1 MRLAFFGLS
10 FAVCIGMLSSQQARA
25 QGQAEAPFAE
35 EIHVFA
41 MEDEIFPPEA
51 CGTLFVGSSSIR
63 FWFRLA
69 EDFAGERVVRRGFGG
84 STIADVNFY
93 FDQVVSRYRPARIV
107 FYAGEND
114 LNAGRS
120 PDDVFQD
127 FMRFMD
133 LKDAALGS
141 APVYFVSVKPSVA
154 RISDLPRQT
163 ILNAKV
169 DFLAGE
175 RSDLA
180 YIDIASPMLAN
191 GLPAP
196 DLFVSDRLHM
206 NAHGYDIWRNEI
218 LGVLNEDGVTRA
230 QYCR

>member
-1 MRLAFFGLS
+1 MRLSVFGLS
-10 FAVCIGMLSSQQARA
+10 LVSCIVIMSLQQARA
-25 QGQAEAPFAE
+25 QDQTATPFAE
-35 EIHVFA
+35 EVHVFA
-41 MEDEIFPPEA
+41 MEDEIFPPEP

-69 EDFAGERVVRRGFGG
+69 DDFAGERVIRRGFGG

-93 FDQVVSRYRPARIV
+93 FEQMVRQYQPARIV

-114 LNAGRS
+114 LNTGRS
-120 PDDVFQD
+120 PEDVFQD
-127 FMRFMD
+127 FMRFMS

-154 RISDLPRQT
+154 RISDLSQQEF
-163 ILNAKV
+163 LNQKIER
-169 DFLAGE
+169 LAEE
-175 RSDLA
+175 RGDLA
-180 YIDIASPMLAN
+180 YIDVASPMLED

-206 NAHGYDIWRNEI
+206 NARGYDIWRKEI
-218 LGVLNEDGVTRA
+218 LTALNEDGVTLA